1 MTKTFIAAAMILL
14 LAPSAAL
21 AQHRGG
27 DAALGALSGAVV
39 LGPVGA
45 VAGAVIG
52 YTAGPAIARSWGFN
66 RSSGPPPR
74 QRRQAS
80 KDERA
85 WRESGGHRRW
95 WAPARRSSR
104 EKCAGRDLAKRS
116 KRAGAGR
123 AAIRTGRDAIGACTH
138 DDATCATLE

>member
-1 MTKTFIAAAMILL
+1 MTKAFAAAALILL

-21 AQHRGG
+21 AQNRGG

-52 YTAGPAIARSWGFN
+52 YTAGPAIAHSWGFN
-66 RSSGPPPR
+66 RQSAPPPR

-80 KDERA
+80 KAAVRGARA
-85 WRESGGHRRW
+85 EAGGPRPADRIEKNAQVATSRSEIINPAPSAAAS
-95 WAPARRSSR
+95 APAAS
-104 EKCAGRDLAKRS
+104 
-116 KRAGAGR
+116 
-123 AAIRTGRDAIGACTH
+123 AAPPPPV
-138 DDATCATLE
+138 ATTPPPMQTLE